1 MSGSLESLGKEGTGP
16 RIEHLIG
23 NRATFPTLSTP
34 LQGADEWYAGIV
46 IYVSWIEYQ
55 IIYFSIKKKL
65 RQCFE
70 IHFIELLTYIKARV
84 LFSYDS
90 NDI

>member
-55 IIYFSIKKKL
+55 IIYFSIKKKYGSVSK
-65 RQCFE
+65 FT
-70 IHFIELLTYIKARV
+70 LL
-84 LFSYDS
+84 SYS
-90 NDI
+90 LI